1 MSDEYEDVE
10 EDNELYNMLS
20 SIFGVPDAAED
31 EEIVNSKRDN
41 FDEST
46 FFAGRGKR
54 SDADL
59 DAFFAGRGKKDT
71 VDADLA
77 AFFAGRGKKGGDVG
91 DIFFA
96 GRG

>member
-1 MSDEYEDVE
+1 MNEEYEDVQ
-10 EDNELYNMLS
+10 EDTELYNMLS
-20 SIFGVPDAAED
+20 SIFGGSDAEED
-31 EEIVNSKRDN
+31 DEILNSKRDN
-41 FDEST
+41 FDETT

-54 SDADL
+54 SDVDL
-59 DAFFAGRGKKDT
+59 DAFFAGRGKKDS